1 MWIDPSELDE
11 ATDYDIKTG
20 TPTYKITEFSPRA
33 KSRAEYVEKRAILC
47 EATADVILN
56 IALDKWVRN
65 QAIFDALP
73 IQKTRCKDYKRL
85 LTIDAGKVLTSR
97 GYIIKTSYTHESM
110 HGKHKEWRIER

>member
-11 ATDYDIKTG
+11 ATDYDTG
-20 TPTYKITEFSPRA
+20 TPTYKITEFLPRA
-33 KSRAEYVEKRAILC
+33 KSRTEYLEKRAILC

-65 QAIFDALP
+65 QVIFEALP

-85 LTIDAGKVLTSR
+85 LIIDACKVLTSR
-97 GYIIKTSYTHESM
+97 GYIIKTSYTHNSM
-110 HGKHKEWRIER
+110 HGKHKKWRIER